1 MKYLKIMALS
11 VLACSMLTACNED
24 DVPGLPVMNVTGDL
38 GSACFGDSLRFQVK
52 ASDAEVPLSTIHAE
66 LYYGD
71 EKVNEQVIRT
81 KENGAVYDA
90 TLYIPYYANIPDGQ
104 ATLRLTLQNIH
115 FTTTE
120 EVYNVSLTHPDWP
133 QLTLRCEDGTEY
145 TLARKEKYVYALKQ
159 RFPQE
164 VRGVIVAPAMSEKGN
179 ELVFG
184 YENSEIKVGVGN
196 PIPFSNAA
204 PGRYEISFNSYSLEG
219 SPFVVMT
226 LNDEQLTPIDETT
239 ASIDLNL
246 SKGDKIVPSG
256 FPNFND
262 WWINPDYFVKNEDGS
277 LTFNAYEGNY
287 RIIADTK
294 LQYFRVYKLSGTSA
308 ATLNGDGTGALWII
322 GAGIGHPSLA
332 NEVGWTTENALCMAP
347 VGEKTYQITVVGG
360 KTIATDAINF
370 KFFGQMGWGVELTGS
385 DLVSSSTLIGVG
397 TGDNGH
403 DNGNLFLNDGV
414 TLQDN
419 GVYVITVD
427 LTQGIHDG
435 IMTVNYAGEQ
445 QFEEKPIYLN
455 GKKMQTGD
463 NAVYSTVIELDTNS
477 QLSFREFTALDDLY
491 YDPDYFKFD
500 EDAYEITFLPVKGY
514 YNVTLNKLA
523 GTLSA
528 IRVNADGSD
537 MTLQSNGTGAL
548 WLMGWGVGSPSQ
560 NEQFGWNPGKAY
572 CMAEVKPGVFQF
584 TGNAGPE
591 SGSVPGDRLR
601 FDYLSFKFFHQNG
614 WGGEFAPST
623 LKMAGNTSKLL
634 KAGDNFE
641 LADGVKLQEGAPYRI
656 TIDLTGGIA
665 KGTINMVKL

>member
-294 LQYFRVYKLSGTSA
+294 LQYLRVYKLSGTSA